1 MRSRATRLSLGM
13 VALIVLAAATIFVI
27 RTEKNISTHRQ
38 SVRAFDQHARE
49 IGDRLADL
57 RAAQQAYVAEGQG
70 VAVWMP
76 RVSALASDIGG
87 RLDSLRAASE
97 SPNSRGLLMEAAAD
111 VTEFGN
117 VDRRARDYVK
127 AGQTLM
133 ASDVVFTEG
142 GETASNAARLVESAR
157 LAELQ
162 ALDASEGDLRRRQA
176 MALAGAAAVGVLC
189 LLVLAAA
196 APRES
201 REEPAGETAAVE
213 TGASSQLSLR
223 EPARPT
229 RTTIP
234 ATAPPP
240 RGSVPM
246 LKAAAELCTEF
257 GRVNDRADLPRL
269 MARAADVLDASG
281 VIVWLGG
288 PGGADLRPVLA
299 YGYPDHVLA
308 RMPAVARMA
317 DNAAAAAYRSGA
329 MQIVM
334 KRPGGSNGALV
345 APLLSPEGCIGALT
359 AEIIGG
365 SETSEGVQAVASLLA
380 AQITGLVAGSM
391 VAAQMPVTDSP
402 AGRIASG

>member
-1 MRSRATRLSLGM
+1 
-13 VALIVLAAATIFVI
+13 
-27 RTEKNISTHRQ
+27 
-38 SVRAFDQHARE
+38 
-49 IGDRLADL
+49 
-57 RAAQQAYVAEGQG
+57 
-70 VAVWMP
+70 MP

-162 ALDASEGDLRRRQA
+162 ALDTSEGDLRRRQA
-176 MALAGAAAVGVLC
+176 IALAGAAAVGVLC

-201 REEPAGETAAVE
+201 RAEPAGEPAAVE
-213 TGASSQLSLR
+213 TGASGQLSLR

-234 ATAPPP
+234 ATASPP

-281 VIVWLGG
+281 VIVWVGG

>member
-1 MRSRATRLSLGM
+1 MA
-13 VALIVLAAATIFVI
+13 ALIVLAAATIFVI

-38 SVRAFDQHARE
+38 SVRGFDQHARE

-234 ATAPPP
+234 ATAPP

-281 VIVWLGG
+281 VIVWVGG